1 MSKRTAATPLM
12 ATSLTVE
19 GSAQCLT
26 APAAPVFGWLLD
38 AGTSASAGQMV
49 QTAYRLR
56 VLDHTGKDVWDS
68 GTVVTGQQHH
78 RPYTGPDLTPDSDYQ
93 WTVQL
98 TDATALRVYPASRV
112 LQYGSRQHRPAWR
125 SRLERRV
132 DSPGSRRTGATGAGG
147 RPPARERLAVSSVAG
162 CSQRQHGDHRAVPPA
177 PWDCRDTPSQR
188 RAWIRGALGD
198 QTEPVSTPSPRP

>member
-98 TDATALRVYPASRV
+98 TDAA
-112 LQYGSRQHRPAWR
+112 GN
-125 SRLERRV
+125 
-132 DSPGSRRTGATGAGG
+132 TGE
-147 RPPARERLAVSSVAG
+147 PSEPARFSTGLCRVA
-162 CSQRQHGDHRAVPPA
+162 QPA
-177 PWDCRDTPSQR
+177 GTQSGFTGNPADVRHWNWWAASC
-188 RAWIRGALGD
+188 A
-198 QTEPVSTPSPRP
+198 